1 MQSFESEEIYI
12 DPSEYVSSCS
22 KREIAELIDCLEE
35 DGLVIR
41 ISDNSRG
48 ISTSV
53 WSDMIEHLSGL
64 QLQMTV
70 EDEEIIK
77 NIIKKYD
84 ATYTGY

>member
-1 MQSFESEEIYI
+1 MPSFEAEEIYI
-12 DPSEYVSSCS
+12 KPYEYVSACS
-22 KREIAELIDCLEE
+22 TREVNQLIDCLEE
-35 DGLVIR
+35 DRLVMR
-41 ISDNSRG
+41 TSQSAVAISDSRWA
-48 ISTSV
+48 S
-53 WSDMIEHLSGL
+53 MLEHLSGL

>member
-1 MQSFESEEIYI
+1 MPSFEAEEIYI
-12 DPSEYVSSCS
+12 EPYEYVSACS
-22 KREIAELIDCLEE
+22 TREVNQLIDCLEE
-35 DGLVIR
+35 DRLVMRTSQSAVAIR
-41 ISDNSRG
+41 DSRWA
-48 ISTSV
+48 S
-53 WSDMIEHLSGL
+53 MLEHLSGL